1 MAMDIKQKIKRL
13 PDLPGVYLMKDAS
26 GKIIYIGK
34 AISLKK
40 RVGSYFT
47 AAKNRQFKEKQ
58 MIAQI
63 HDFKHR
69 TVNSET
75 EAFLLEVSLI
85 KAHRPKYNIEL
96 RDGKSYPLV
105 KITAGEFP
113 AIFICRSKKKEG
125 GEFCGPYVNA
135 GLLREAVDFLRRVFP
150 FRSCRKIPKKSC
162 LDFHLKLCPG
172 PCIGKISKKDYQQ
185 NIANIRLILE
195 GKQDE
200 LYSRL
205 KQAMQEKAKAGEFEA
220 AAILRDQ
227 LLSLASLYSAA
238 SIKHY
243 PPAHSEEARQLKEI
257 LRLALIPERIEA
269 LDISHISAVGAVGSV
284 VSFYR
289 GKPDKQNYRRFRIK
303 EVKGNNDFQMLAEV
317 SQRRYTRLKNEGA
330 ALPDL
335 IVVDGGRGQ
344 VSAVKKELDKLGLNI
359 PLLGLAKEKEAIFLL
374 GRKDALIL
382 PSDSPA
388 LFLLK
393 RLRDE
398 AHRFAQS
405 YHHLLRRKDTFE
417 EKK

>member
-1 MAMDIKQKIKRL
+1 MDIKEKIKKL

-40 RVGSYFT
+40 RVGSYWT
-47 AAKNRQFKEKQ
+47 AAKNRQSKERQ
-58 MIAQI
+58 LVAQVR
-63 HDFKHR
+63 DLEYR
-69 TVNSET
+69 LVNSET
-75 EAFLLEVSLI
+75 EALLLEASLI
-85 KAHRPKYNIEL
+85 KALRPKYNIEL

-113 AIFICRSKKKEG
+113 AIFICRPKKKEG
-125 GEFCGPYVNA
+125 GQFCGPYVNA

-150 FRSCRKIPKKSC
+150 FRSCRKMPKKSC

-185 NIANIRLILE
+185 NIDNIRLILE
-195 GKQDE
+195 GKQDQ
-200 LYSRL
+200 LYGRL
-205 KQAMQEKAKAGEFEA
+205 KELMQQKARAKEFEA

-227 LLSLASLYSAA
+227 LLSLASLYSAP
-238 SIKHY
+238 SIKHF
-243 PPAHSEEARQLKEI
+243 PAAHSQEARQIKEI

-269 LDISHISAVGAVGSV
+269 LDISHISASGAVGSV
-284 VSFYR
+284 VSFYKGR
-289 GKPDKQNYRRFRIK
+289 PDKNNYRRFRIK

-317 SQRRYTRLKNEGA
+317 SRRRYTRLKNEGGD
-330 ALPDL
+330 LPDL

-344 VSAVKKELDKLGLNI
+344 VAAVKKELDKLHLNL
-359 PLLGLAKEKEAIFLL
+359 PLLGLAKEKEAIYLS

-388 LFLLK
+388 LFLLM

-405 YHHLLRRKDTFE
+405 YHHILRRKNTFE
-417 EKK
+417 K